1 MKYDV
6 YMAEWYSNSINVKQH
21 QTSRSTIYIST
32 VHIYMHHIISC
43 CIHYECK
50 HEKQVFP
57 CTTWTLK
64 SLYNAGHKL
73 KHFWSQIVP
82 GHKLKHFVVTN
93 RAAVTNWSESQIVP
107 SHVARSGHQGWG
119 LLSLLSPFRYFP
131 HFSGWPKHWLLV
143 RYHVHIWQVSPQLSC
158 GDTWQIWTV
167 LKISKLYF
175 C

>member
-1 MKYDV
+1 
-6 YMAEWYSNSINVKQH
+6 
-21 QTSRSTIYIST
+21 
-32 VHIYMHHIISC
+32 MHHIISC

-82 GHKLKHFVVTN
+82 GHNLKHFVVTN

-107 SHVARSGHQGWG
+107 SQEAVRFICAEQETQHPLMVSTLELLTLALKLAMFEWNTSNGGTSGLFITSSYFPKSLSSHRPHRKRSQGMAHIRVTSVVWG
-119 LLSLLSPFRYFP
+119 L
-131 HFSGWPKHWLLV
+131 G
-143 RYHVHIWQVSPQLSC
+143 I
-158 GDTWQIWTV
+158 
-167 LKISKLYF
+167 
-175 C
+175 

>member
-107 SHVARSGHQGWG
+107 SHVWRHDLWLASICDCGTICDRKMLQFVTRHD
-119 LLSLLSPFRYFP
+119 L
-131 HFSGWPKHWLLV
+131 WPK
-143 RYHVHIWQVSPQLSC
+143 
-158 GDTWQIWTV
+158 V
-167 LKISKLYF
+167 LQFVTSVIQWF
-175 C
+175 